1 MVPNETEPGEASLKD
16 MLPAG
21 AKLEPELPDDEEG
34 MPKLMPVDKVGFD
47 AGMLGARGLL
57 ELGML
62 VVGFDSLFFSIVVI
76 CFS

>member
-1 MVPNETEPGEASLKD
+1 

-34 MPKLMPVDKVGFD
+34 IPKLTPVEDIAGFD
-47 AGMLGARGLL
+47 AGMLGARGLSV
-57 ELGML
+57 LGML